1 MKKILN
7 SLIKILFL
15 IIVIVYAGISLFPFV
30 WSFITSLKPT
40 TEVNMFTIPWRELSF
55 RNYTYIFAK
64 FPFMTWFMNSVIVAG
79 LVTAGNILFNS
90 MAGYALARIE
100 FPGKKT
106 LFLGILGMMMIPGQV
121 VMVPTY
127 IMLVKFGWI
136 NTYMGLTI
144 PFMFNFFNIFLM
156 RQFFMGIP
164 KELEEAGC
172 IDGLGRFG
180 IFFRIVLPISKSALS
195 TQFILSFTGNWNS
208 FLWPTLIARK
218 SSMYTLPVGL
228 NSFYGQYFQF
238 WDQVLAGVM
247 LLSIPAVAI
256 FMIFQKHFIA
266 GIANSG
272 SKE

>member
-1 MKKILN
+1 MKKILEKV
-7 SLIKILFL
+7 LKISMVS
-15 IIVIVYAGISLFPFV
+15 IVVFYGAISIFPFI

-40 TEVNMFTIPWRELSF
+40 TDVNTFNIPFSQLSF
-55 RNYTYIFAK
+55 KNYSYIFK
-64 FPFMTWFMNSVIVAG
+64 NFPFVRWLLNSIVVAG

-100 FPGKKT
+100 FPGKKSI
-106 LFLGILGMMMIPGQV
+106 FVAILGMMMIPGQV

-127 IMLVKFGWI
+127 IILVNLGWI
-136 NTYMGLTI
+136 NSYYGLTI

-164 KELEEAGC
+164 KDLEEAGY
-172 IDGLGRFG
+172 IDGLSRFG
-180 IFFRIVLPISKSALS
+180 IFFRVILPVSKSALS

-208 FLWPTLIARK
+208 FLWPTLIGRK
-218 SSMYTLPVGL
+218 QSMYTLPVGL

-247 LLSIPAVAI
+247 LLSIPAILI
-256 FMIFQKHFIA
+256 FIIFQKHFIA

>member
-1 MKKILN
+1 MKKTLE
-7 SLIKILFL
+7 KILKISMIL
-15 IIVIVYAGISLFPFV
+15 IVVFYGAISIFPFI

-40 TEVNMFTIPWRELSF
+40 TDVNTFNIPFSQLSF
-55 RNYTYIFAK
+55 KNYSYIFK
-64 FPFMTWFMNSVIVAG
+64 NFPFVRWLLNSIIVAG

-100 FPGKKT
+100 FPGKKSI
-106 LFLGILGMMMIPGQV
+106 FVAILGMMMIPGQV

-127 IMLVKFGWI
+127 IILVNLGWI
-136 NTYMGLTI
+136 NSYYGLTI

-164 KELEEAGC
+164 KDLEEAGY
-172 IDGLGRFG
+172 IDGLSRFG
-180 IFFRIVLPISKSALS
+180 IFFRVILPVSKSALS

-208 FLWPTLIARK
+208 FLWPTLIGRK
-218 SSMYTLPVGL
+218 QSMYTLPVGL

-247 LLSIPAVAI
+247 LLSIPAILI
-256 FMIFQKHFIA
+256 FIIFQKHFIA

>member
-1 MKKILN
+1 MKKILEKV
-7 SLIKILFL
+7 LKITLVS
-15 IIVIVYAGISLFPFV
+15 IVIFYGAISIFPFI

-40 TEVNMFTIPWRELSF
+40 AEVNVFTIPWKDLSF
-55 RNYTYIFAK
+55 KNYTYIFK
-64 FPFMTWFMNSVIVAG
+64 NFPFVTWLFNSVIVASV
-79 LVTAGNILFNS
+79 VTLGNIIFNS

-100 FPGKKT
+100 FPGKKSI
-106 LFLGILGMMMIPGQV
+106 FIGILGMMMIPGQV

-127 IMLVKFGWI
+127 IILVHFGWI
-136 NTYMGLTI
+136 NSYLGLTI

-164 KELEEAGC
+164 KDLEEAAY
-172 IDGLGRFG
+172 IDGLNRFG
-180 IFFRIVLPISKSALS
+180 IFFRIILPVSKSALS

-208 FLWPTLIARK
+208 FLWPTLIGRK
-218 SSMYTLPVGL
+218 QSMYTLPVGL

-247 LLSIPAVAI
+247 LLSIPAILI
-256 FMIFQKHFIA
+256 FIIFQKHFIA

>member
-1 MKKILN
+1 MKKIGEKI
-7 SLIKILFL
+7 IKTIF
-15 IIVIVYAGISLFPFV
+15 IAVVTIYAGISLFPFV

-40 TEVNMFTIPWRELSF
+40 TEVNQFTIPLKDLSF
-55 RNYTYIFAK
+55 KNYIYIFQK
-64 FPFMTWFMNSVIVAG
+64 FPFVTWLMNSIIVAG
-79 LVTAGNILFNS
+79 TVTAGNIIFNS
-90 MAGYALARIE
+90 MAGYALARMS
-100 FPGKKT
+100 FPGKKQI
-106 LFLGILGMMMIPGQV
+106 FIGILGMMMIPGQV

-136 NTYMGLTI
+136 NSYLGLTV

-164 KELEEAGC
+164 KELEEAGF
-172 IDGLGRFG
+172 IDGMGRFG
-180 IFFRIVLPISKSALS
+180 IFFRIVLPISKSALA

-208 FLWPTLIARK
+208 FLWPNLIGRK
-218 SSMYTLPVGL
+218 ASMYTLPVGL

-247 LLSIPAVAI
+247 LLSIPAILI
-256 FMIFQKHFIA
+256 FMIFQKQFIE

>member
-1 MKKILN
+1 MKKILE
-7 SLIKILFL
+7 KILKVGL
-15 IIVIVYAGISLFPFV
+15 VSVVIFYAAISIFPFI

-40 TEVNMFTIPWRELSF
+40 TDVNSFNIPLSEMSF
-55 RNYTYIFAK
+55 RNYAYIFK
-64 FPFMTWFMNSVIVAG
+64 NFPFVTWLLNSILVAG
-79 LVTAGNILFNS
+79 VVTAGNILFNS

-100 FPGKKT
+100 FPGKKSI
-106 LFLGILGMMMIPGQV
+106 FVAILGMMMIPGQV

-127 IMLVKFGWI
+127 IVLVHLGWI
-136 NTYMGLTI
+136 NSYYGLTI

-164 KELEEAGC
+164 KDLEEAGY

-180 IFFRIVLPISKSALS
+180 IFFRIILPISKSALS

-218 SSMYTLPVGL
+218 QSMYTLPVGL

-247 LLSIPAVAI
+247 LLSIPSILI
-256 FMIFQKHFIA
+256 FIIFQKHFIA
-266 GIANSG
+266 GIATSG